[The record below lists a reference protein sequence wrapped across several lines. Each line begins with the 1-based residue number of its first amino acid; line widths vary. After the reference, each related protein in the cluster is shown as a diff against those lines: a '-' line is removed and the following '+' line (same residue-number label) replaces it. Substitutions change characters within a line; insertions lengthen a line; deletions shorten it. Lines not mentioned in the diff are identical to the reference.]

1 MIRSGADFAPM
12 LPAILL
18 TVFATSVLSGILG
31 MAGGMV
37 LMAVLVSLLPV
48 ASAMMLHGAVQAM
61 ANGSRCWFLRH
72 HVQWR
77 ILPPYLAGAGMA
89 VTGFAALRLLPDPA
103 VVLLTVGLL
112 PWLARLV
119 PARLIFDRL
128 DMSRPATAV
137 VCGLLVTAAQL
148 LAGASGP
155 LLDLFYLRSRLS
167 AQQVVASKAVTQA
180 LGHVLKLLYYGALLS
195 SAQELPAWFFLV
207 AMGAAVAGT
216 RVGTRLL
223 DHVPDGVFRRASSW
237 AILGIATVCIIK
249 GLSSLLQE

>member
-1 MIRSGADFAPM
+1 MIDSGADFAPM
-12 LPAILL
+12 LPAILF
-18 TVFATSVLSGILG
+18 TVFATSILSGILG

-37 LMAVLVSLLPV
+37 LLAVLVSLLPV

-77 ILPPYLAGAGMA
+77 ILPPYLAGAA
-89 VTGFAALRLLPDPA
+89 VAVAGFAALRVLPDPA
-103 VVLLTVGLL
+103 VVLLAVGLL

-119 PARLIFDRL
+119 PARLIFARL

-137 VCGLLVTAAQL
+137 ACGLLVTAAQL

-155 LLDLFYLRSRLS
+155 LLDLFYLRSPLS
-167 AQQVVASKAVTQA
+167 AHQVVASKAVTQA
-180 LGHVLKLLYYGALLS
+180 LGHVLKLLYYGVLLS
-195 SAQELPAWFFLV
+195 SPQDLPPWIFLI
-207 AMGAAVAGT
+207 AMATAVAGT

-223 DHVPDGVFRRASSW
+223 DHLPDGVFRLASTW
-237 AILGIATVCIIK
+237 VILAIAIICIIR
-249 GLSSLLQE
+249 GLLGLLQI